1 MPSGV
6 LIYRTPND
14 LKAFQS
20 VLGSR
25 TPDAEIP
32 IDGEPALGA
41 AMYRDLTGKQLK
53 RIQAIY
59 DTQFGEQTEREQI
72 KAALLIELLK
82 RQDTGRYYRPIPASD
97 PKQERVVFWD
107 TGGEVA
113 MDVDADAAHRYMKE
127 RGLGYGFRSMRRVF
141 GPGLVVAVKA
151 DAVYEGR
158 DYYHFGFQT
167 GRGFEAGNERMK
179 AYRDKLMEQ
188 LMAKPW
194 SLMVGGLERGGDS
207 RWAMLAGGALVVGRI
222 EMAHPVSGAEADVLV
237 MKFDARDEARTAAL
251 EIRAA
256 VEFRADMKVIIST
269 DDHHEEVGAE
279 AIQ

>member
-1 MPSGV
+1 MPNSV
-6 LIYRTPND
+6 LIYRTRED
-14 LKAFQS
+14 LKLFQS
-20 VLGSR
+20 IIGSR

-32 IDGEPALGA
+32 IIGEPALGA
-41 AMYRDLTGKQLK
+41 VMYRGITRKQNK
-53 RIQAIY
+53 RIQAIC
-59 DTQFGEQTEREQI
+59 DVQFAVQTEEESL
-72 KAALLIELLK
+72 KAILLIELLR
-82 RQDTGRYYRPIPASD
+82 RQDTGQYYRSMPAPDSE
-97 PKQERVVFWD
+97 PKHVFWNGD
-107 TGGEVA
+107 RKVA
-113 MDVDADAAHRYMKE
+113 DDVDADAAHRYMAE
-127 RGLGYGFRSMRRVF
+127 RGLEYAFRSMRRGF
-141 GPGLVVAVKA
+141 GPGIVAAVKA
-151 DAVYEGR
+151 DAIYEGR